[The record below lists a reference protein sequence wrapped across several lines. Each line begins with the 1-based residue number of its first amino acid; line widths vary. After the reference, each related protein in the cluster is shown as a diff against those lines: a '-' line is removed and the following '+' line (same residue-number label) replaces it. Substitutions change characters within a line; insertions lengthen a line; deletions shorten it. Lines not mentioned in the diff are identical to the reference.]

1 MSDGIRF
8 RPASLSDLPT
18 LLAFEQGVISAE
30 RPLTMVLK
38 EGEIH
43 YYDIAELINAE
54 NCHLLVAEY
63 CDSTEESA
71 KDAAPSL
78 VASGYI
84 KVIESKPYHKSEKY
98 GYIGFIYVDPDH
110 RGKALSQ
117 QVIKRLC
124 EWAKAQDITDIR
136 LEVFADNTPAVKA
149 YEKLGFKANLVEM
162 TLNLD
167 D

>member
-1 MSDGIRF
+1 MSDSIRF
-8 RPASLSDLPT
+8 RTASLSDLPK
-18 LLAFEQGVISAE
+18 LLTFEQGIISAE
-30 RPLTMVLK
+30 RPLTTVLK

-43 YYDIAELINAE
+43 YYDIVELINDE
-54 NCHLLVAEY
+54 NCHVLVAEY
-63 CDSTEESA
+63 SDPNESA
-71 KDAAPSL
+71 ENNAAPSL
-78 VASGYI
+78 IASGYI

-117 QVIKRLC
+117 QIIKQLC
-124 EWAKAQDITDIR
+124 NWAKAQDITDIR
-136 LEVFADNTPAVKA
+136 LDVFAENVPAVKA

>member
-30 RPLTMVLK
+30 RPLTTVLK

-54 NCHLLVAEY
+54 NCHVVVAEY
-63 CDSTEESA
+63 NAPNESA
-71 KDAAPSL
+71 ENNAAPSL

-84 KVIESKPYHKSEKY
+84 KVIESKPYHKSDKY

-117 QVIKRLC
+117 QVIGRLC
-124 EWAKAQDITDIR
+124 DWAKAQEITDIR

-149 YEKLGFKANLVEM
+149 YEKLGFKPNLVEM
-162 TLNLD
+162 CLD
-167 D
+167 IK